1 MTKRQ
6 VRQMIQCKRQTLS
19 EEYKESANQSILKQI
34 LELKEFQEAD
44 TIFCYVSM
52 EDEVNTWPI
61 LGFALEQG
69 KRVGVPICIKKGLME
84 VREIHSF
91 EDLQQGAYG
100 IMEPKSYC
108 KVLSKNE
115 IQFGIIPCVSTDIHG
130 NRLGHGAGFYDR
142 YLEEAKFLKV
152 LLCWKSLMCEKIPV
166 DLYDVQMDVVIF
178 EKE

>member
-6 VRQMIQCKRQTLS
+6 IRQMIQSKRQTLS
-19 EEYKESANQSILKQI
+19 EEYKESANQSILRQI

-44 TIFCYVSM
+44 TIFCYVST

-61 LGFALEQG
+61 LGFALKQG

-84 VREIHSF
+84 VREIQSF
-91 EDLQQGAYG
+91 EDLEHGYYG
-100 IMEPKSYC
+100 IMEPKKDC

-115 IQFGIIPCVSTDIHG
+115 VQLGIIPCVSADIHG

-142 YLEEAKFLKV
+142 YLEDTKFLKV
-152 LLCWKSLMCEKIPV
+152 LLCWKNLMCESIPM
-166 DLYDVQMDVVIF
+166 DSYDIQMDTVIF
-178 EKE
+178 DK